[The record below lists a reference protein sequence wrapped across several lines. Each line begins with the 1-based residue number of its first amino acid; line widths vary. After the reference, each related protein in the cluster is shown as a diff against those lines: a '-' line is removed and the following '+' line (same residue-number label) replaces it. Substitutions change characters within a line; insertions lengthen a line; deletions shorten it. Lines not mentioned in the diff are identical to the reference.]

1 MAPMANTQSAWVR
14 TERWGLGGGRNGT
27 RPFIKSA
34 FESTLNRER
43 SHRGP
48 RSAAIVT
55 KLVVV

>member
-27 RPFIKSA
+27 RPFTKSV

-48 RSAAIVT
+48 GSAATVL
-55 KLVVV
+55 KLVQV